1 MSLQKLIHNYTTF
14 NSWANIKFVDWLQTI
29 DEELLYKQIPSSFT
43 GIDNTI
49 QHILR
54 IQKFWS
60 VFISLKDVSNFDW
73 SVKENQAKKN
83 LIELKNQSVDME
95 NLFLKYTN
103 NELTEEIELN
113 MSWSKNKLSR
123 YEYIIHVINHSTY
136 HRGQVITIA
145 RGLGI
150 TQNIPATDYNFFN
163 SK

>member
-1 MSLQKLIHNYTTF
+1 MSLQKLIHNYATF
-14 NSWANIKFVDWLQTI
+14 NSWANSKLVDWLQTI
-29 DEELLYKQIPSSFT
+29 DEGLLYQQIPSSFN
-43 GIDNTI
+43 GIDTTI

-60 VFISLKDVSNFDW
+60 VFIAQKDVSNFDW
-73 SVKENQAKKN
+73 SVIENQAKNN
-83 LIELKNQSVDME
+83 LIELKNQSVHME
-95 NLFLKYTN
+95 KLFLTYTN

-136 HRGQVITIA
+136 HRGQVVTIA

-150 TQNIPATDYNFFN
+150 TENIPATDYNFFN